1 MCHGASAQIDDPE
14 RADNS
19 FCPAGLNRSR
29 NLRYISG
36 RFSSCGASNGQE
48 RCPEPRPLPHAAQAA
63 DRLADPFSSGNS
75 CSSSGMNGA

>member
-36 RFSSCGASNGQE
+36 RFSSAGASNGQE
-48 RCPEPRPLPHAAQAA
+48 
-63 DRLADPFSSGNS
+63 
-75 CSSSGMNGA
+75 